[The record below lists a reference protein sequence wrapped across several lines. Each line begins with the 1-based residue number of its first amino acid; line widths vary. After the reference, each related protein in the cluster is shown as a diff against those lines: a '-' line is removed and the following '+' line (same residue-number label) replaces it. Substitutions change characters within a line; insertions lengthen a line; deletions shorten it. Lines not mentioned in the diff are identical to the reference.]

1 LSLELLDVNCLI
13 NAGRNIETPF
23 RLRVSKPGCGASD
36 IEFVRILRLL
46 PGKRIVALAKDQG
59 RSVLVKTYLGRNAAR
74 NALREMSGIKLIE
87 QAGVSTAGLLWE
99 ASLPGDGQLL
109 AFEFLPNAIGLSE
122 QLKKCEEQRTD
133 ILSSVMQIMSR
144 LHSHG
149 VIQKDIHLANFL
161 LSLGEIYTIDGGGI
175 HSRTTEPLSEQPS
188 IDNLAL
194 FFAQFL
200 ARYDVL
206 VPAVFS
212 DYEEARGWGQ
222 DEGRLSG
229 LQKEIARH
237 RGLRKQAYIDK
248 AFRDCTRFVCR
259 SSFRRYMVC
268 ERNEYSD
275 EMQAV
280 LENPDKFIADG
291 HSIKQGRT
299 STVALVHLQDRSLI
313 IKRYNIKGVAHGLQR
328 AFRKSRAWVSWSNAF
343 RMEFLDIPS
352 LKPIALLED
361 RIGPLRS
368 KAYLITEYIE
378 GPDALQ
384 CLREMEKP
392 NGELEALANILYKL
406 SESQISHGDL
416 KATNFVMSN
425 NGPVVIDLDAMREH
439 KSHVT
444 FAKAF
449 KDDLERFMENWQD
462 SPTLA
467 SRFQGLLSDLND
479 QYGTKDQRH
488 R

>member
-1 LSLELLDVNCLI
+1 MSLELLDVNFMI

-23 RLRVSKPGCGASD
+23 LLRVSKPDCGASD

-59 RSVLVKTYLGRNAAR
+59 KAILVKTYLGRNAAR
-74 NALREMSGIKLIE
+74 NAAREVSGIKLIE
-87 QAGVSTAGLLWE
+87 QAGVRTAGLLWQ

-122 QLKKCEEQRTD
+122 QLKKCEKQRTE
-133 ILSSVMQIMSR
+133 ILTSAMQIMSH

-161 LSLGEIYTIDGGGI
+161 LSQGEIHTIDGGGI
-175 HSRTTEPLSEQPS
+175 YSKTTEPLSEQPS

-206 VPAVFS
+206 VPEVFS
-212 DYEEARGWGQ
+212 VYEEARGWSL
-222 DEGRLSG
+222 DEGRLAR
-229 LQKEIARH
+229 LQKEITRH
-237 RGLRKQAYIDK
+237 RELRKQAYVEK

-268 ERNEYSD
+268 ERDEYSD
-275 EMQAV
+275 EMQTV

-291 HSIKQGRT
+291 HSLKEGRT
-299 STVALVHLQDRSLI
+299 STVTLVHLQDRSLV
-313 IKRYNIKGVAHGLQR
+313 IKRYNIKGVVHGLKR

-343 RMEFLDIPS
+343 RLEFLDIS
-352 LKPIALLED
+352 ALKPIALLED
-361 RIGPLRS
+361 RLGPLRS
-368 KAYLITEYIE
+368 KAYFITEYIE

-392 NGELEALANILYKL
+392 NGELEALADILTKL
-406 SESQISHGDL
+406 SASQISHGDL
-416 KATNFVMSN
+416 KATNFVMSID
-425 NGPVVIDLDAMREH
+425 GPVVIDLDAMREH
-439 KSHVT
+439 KSQLT

-449 KDDLERFMENWQD
+449 KNDLERFMENWQD

-479 QYGTKDQRH
+479 QYGAKDQRN